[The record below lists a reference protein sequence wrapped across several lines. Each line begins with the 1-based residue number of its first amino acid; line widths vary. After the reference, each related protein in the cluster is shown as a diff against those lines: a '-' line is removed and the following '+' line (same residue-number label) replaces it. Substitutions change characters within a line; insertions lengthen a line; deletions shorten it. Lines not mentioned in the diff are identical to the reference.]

1 MTKSFAARLCA
12 LLLAVFALSGAAATP
27 ARIEGSDSAVLTGD
41 SPSVVFLNTF
51 TGAGYWT
58 YPRGQWVAVD
68 LKPYGVPPDATA
80 ALLHGL
86 LIISMGSAPDS
97 ALVSVHFRRPGSGAD
112 CANST
117 AYADIFNVPSG
128 SVRAPIMDIVPLE
141 NGIMEVCIKTKWG
154 SPGNGIALHDWEASF
169 GAFPSFGVNVR
180 LRGWLR

>member
-1 MTKSFAARLCA
+1 MKILSAAVIA
-12 LLLAVFALSGAAATP
+12 AFFALAPAAAQP
-27 ARIEGSDSAVLTGD
+27 ARIEGAGSVVLTGD

-58 YPRGQWVAVD
+58 YPRGHWVAVD

-80 ALLHGL
+80 AILHGL
-86 LIISMGSAPDS
+86 LIISMGVTPDS
-97 ALVSVHFRRPGSGAD
+97 ALVSAHFRRPGSGAD

-154 SPGNGIALHDWEASF
+154 SPSNGIAPHDWEASF
-169 GAFPSFGVNVR
+169 DAFPSFGVNVR
-180 LRGWLR
+180 LRGWLK